1 MRYVLF
7 SFYLLP
13 IFANA
18 TSFFKLKGEVK
29 NPTENKII
37 VTLYKNWVEDP
48 EDYTLFLDDNNR
60 FAFETSLSEIAYLDI
75 NYGLNGILFQI
86 IEPGDEIYLKF
97 DTNDFYGTFFPTGVG
112 SAKWM
117 YYLNHRKK
125 FEAEVDTE
133 RAIYGYLKKPFK
145 EYNKALEKLKTEQ
158 LEFLDGFKE
167 YFSEDFFRLRRADI
181 LGKMGEYKLDYL
193 VSNGKLD
200 QVFKQF
206 ELKTIDPNLQDKSFY
221 YGYFIESLVDTYRN
235 NRAIG
240 ELEGILNEYTDIK
253 YAFSEDL
260 IGKPIAE
267 RLLANKIN
275 ASLDLEGY
283 TSQTESV
290 LRDFNEFAK
299 NEQYKNYLTKKLA
312 IIKGKSLGEPA
323 PSFVL
328 SATDDSFM
336 ALKDFKGKYL
346 LIVYWASWCQ
356 LCLNDLAYLP
366 IISNYFKEDKNLSI
380 LTVASD
386 TPNDFRAVKANALS
400 SSKFSARVDPN
411 SKFLKDYGITTIPS
425 YILLD
430 KDGNWS
436 RSDLVEP
443 ALDEGRAL
451 IKQLEKILRK

>member
-13 IFANA
+13 FFANA

-37 VTLYKNWVEDP
+37 VTLYKNWVEVP
-48 EDYTLFLDDNNR
+48 EDYTLFLDVNNR
-60 FAFETSLSEIAYLDI
+60 FAFETSLNEIAYLDI

-86 IEPGDEIYLKF
+86 IEPGDDIYLKF
-97 DTNDFYGTFFPTGVG
+97 DTNDFYGTFFPTGAG

-125 FEAEVDTE
+125 FDGEIDTE
-133 RAIYGYLKKPFK
+133 RALYGYLKKPFK
-145 EYNKALEKLKTEQ
+145 EYSKALEKLKTEQ
-158 LEFLDGFKE
+158 LDFLDSFKD

-181 LGKMGEYKLDYL
+181 LGKMSEYKLDYL

-206 ELKTIDPNLQDKSFY
+206 ELKTIDPNLQYKSFY
-221 YGYFIESLVDTYRN
+221 YGYFIESLVEAYRT
-235 NRAIG
+235 NRSI
-240 ELEGILNEYTDIK
+240 EDIESILNEYTEIK
-253 YAFSEDL
+253 YMFSEDM

-275 ASLDLEGY
+275 ASLDLDGY
-283 TSQTESV
+283 STQSEIV

-299 NEQYKNYLTKKLA
+299 NEQYRNYLTNKLA

-328 SATDDSFM
+328 TATDESFIS
-336 ALKDFKGKYL
+336 LKDFKGKNL
-346 LIVYWASWCQ
+346 LIVFWASWCQ
-356 LCLNDLAYLP
+356 PCLNDLAYLP
-366 IISNYFKEDKNLSI
+366 IISNYFKAEKNLSI

-386 TPNDFRAVKANALS
+386 TPSDFMVVKANAIS
-400 SSKFSARVDPN
+400 SSEFSARVDPN
-411 SKFLKDYGITTIPS
+411 SKFLKDYGIISIPS
-425 YILLD
+425 YVLLD
-430 KDGNWS
+430 KDGNWLK
-436 RSDLVEP
+436 SDLIEP
-443 ALDEGRAL
+443 ALDEGRGL
-451 IKQLEKILRK
+451 IKQSEKKIRK